1 MLIAILIMLPFCI
14 IIFDITILYFSI
26 KGSLICLSLIF
37 AYMICRACIRYQ
49 QSPFVKSLFKP
60 LFSALKDHIGAEL
73 LYDCCCSCNNDCDC
87 FNGDCDCGG
96 SDRKVN
102 NHQQKQQKIPKEIL
116 LYHPHGIF
124 SLGMLATLNEKN
136 ILSLGIHFMVPIW
149 REIGILLGFSS
160 VSKKDILSVEHPV
173 MSLGGGRESL
183 MVGGRGSNGS
193 GNSGNSSNG
202 NGNISNNKISNG
214 SNNTVKLIIKK
225 RKGIFKLAK
234 EKGFPIKPVI
244 GFGELDLYEVWRP
257 DWYSVIESYL
267 LDCFH
272 FTIPIFW
279 GFCGSWI
286 PKRTGCGRA
295 SGAGKVLVVVGGR
308 EIWVRGTVDEGIEE
322 YCKEIQ
328 RLYYKYRLDQKE
340 LEII

>member
-1 MLIAILIMLPFCI
+1 MLIAILIMLPFSI

-37 AYMICRACIRYQ
+37 AYVICRACIRDQ

-73 LYDCCCSCNNDCDC
+73 VYECCCSHYCN
-87 FNGDCDCGG
+87 CGS
-96 SDRKVN
+96 SDKKTYIH
-102 NHQQKQQKIPKEIL
+102 HQQKEQKIPKEIL

-183 MVGGRGSNGS
+183 MVGSGSNDS
-193 GNSGNSSNG
+193 GNSNSSGNGGNISNG
-202 NGNISNNKISNG
+202 NGNISKNKISNG

-257 DWYSVIESYL
+257 EWYSVIESYL

-279 GFCGSWI
+279 GFYGSWI
-286 PKRTGCGRA
+286 PKRAGCGRA
-295 SGAGKVLVVVGGR
+295 SGSRKVLVVVGGR
-308 EIWVRGTVDEGIEE
+308 EIWVKGTVDEGIEE